1 MNMAPVPPA
10 TASTTCEISGP
21 SHIRFLGQF

>member
-1 MNMAPVPPA
+1 MNTAPVPPA
-10 TASTTCEISGP
+10 TASTTCGISGP